1 MFQKAALGAARLAPD
16 RIKSIIHGH
25 PLLDKISRR
34 LYGVLMGTRVVT
46 IESGPMAGIKLLT
59 GKHVSH
65 AHIRG
70 TYELEVLRA
79 VDKLVKPGAICYD
92 LGASIGYI
100 SLLMARK
107 AGRVYAFEPAP
118 HAIAILNEQAAAN
131 SLRNLTLV
139 PTPLSDSVR
148 EVSFA
153 LGDAAYGSGI
163 NEHET
168 HFPVLKL
175 TTTTL
180 DLFAADNAAPDF
192 IKIDVEGEEGRVL
205 EGARGVLT
213 TKRPIIVCEL
223 HSAEA
228 AAHSLRVLHECG
240 YRVTMLDGSEFIPG
254 ESIRAGDVQVLCTC
268 GAAD

>member
-1 MFQKAALGAARLAPD
+1 MLQKVALGAARLAPQ
-16 RIKSIIHGH
+16 RIKAIIHGH
-25 PLLDKISRR
+25 PLLDKLSRR
-34 LYGVLMGTRVVT
+34 VYGVLMGRRVVP

-65 AHIRG
+65 ALIRG
-70 TYELEVLRA
+70 TYELEVLQA
-79 VDKLVKPGAICYD
+79 VDELVRPGTICYD

-107 AGRVYAFEPAP
+107 ARHVYAFEPAP
-118 HAIAILNEQAAAN
+118 HAIAILNQQVSAN
-131 SLRNLTLV
+131 HVVNLTVV
-139 PTPLSDSVR
+139 PTPISDSVR

-168 HFPVLKL
+168 RFPVLKL
-175 TTTTL
+175 RTTTL
-180 DLFAADNAAPDF
+180 DIFARENAAPDF

-205 EGARGVLT
+205 EGARGLLSS
-213 TKRPIIVCEL
+213 KRPTIVCEL

-228 AAHSLRVLHECG
+228 AAHCLRVLHECG
-240 YRVTMLDGSEFIPG
+240 YRVSMLDGSEFIPG
-254 ESIRAGDVQVLCTC
+254 ESIRAGDVQVLCT
-268 GAAD
+268 AESP